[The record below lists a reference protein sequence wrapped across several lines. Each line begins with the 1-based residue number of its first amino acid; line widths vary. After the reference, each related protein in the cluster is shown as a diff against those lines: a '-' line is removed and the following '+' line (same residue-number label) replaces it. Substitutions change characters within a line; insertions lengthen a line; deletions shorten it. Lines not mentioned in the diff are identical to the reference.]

1 MLKKPGQSPRS
12 VTLEDKVAVF
22 LKNLGPSSNEQWLKN
37 GFMLCAWV
45 YARRIY
51 NLYLAHDPL
60 DDAPL
65 ALLRP
70 LSYDSFS
77 LDVQKGSYEEAVR
90 WEAPESFLEVTSSY
104 DHQGSLHELD
114 TLLIRTTTD
123 RSGKLQSTVLA
134 RQARLSEG
142 VLSAGSYRDNSRNV
156 VRAPFASI
164 EYSLEPD
171 CVSVFVKGV
180 RKHLFEAPLRSRT
193 GEQQFDE
200 ICALLSDRSG

>member
-1 MLKKPGQSPRS
+1 M
-12 VTLEDKVAVF
+12 TLEDKVAVF

-37 GFMLCAWV
+37 GFMLCAGM

-51 NLYLAHDPL
+51 NLYLTHDPF
-60 DDAPL
+60 DGTPL

-114 TLLIRTTTD
+114 TLLIRTTID

-142 VLSAGSYRDNSRNV
+142 VLSAGSYRDNSQNSV
-156 VRAPFASI
+156 QAPFASI

-171 CVSVFVKGV
+171 CISVFVRDT